1 MKTFLLI
8 VFASGMTFCCLP
20 ATAQV
25 KMEKTALL
33 SQWQDYFKS
42 IHSLHVN
49 TKINVPL
56 IKGEE
61 KYQGFRATFN
71 LWIDGRKYRVD
82 QRIATPIDISAYSN
96 AFDGQYYQSLEAG
109 DTSILY
115 ITKNTKSHEAGPYL
129 GSFPLM
135 YAFSFAFAKG
145 DVNSLET
152 LQSPSTWT
160 YFAKRVVSLQPSV
173 REGISGYRM
182 IVKPFVNSSSRD
194 GEKEV
199 FINGKTLFP
208 MFIEEKQDINNTNTV
223 TRTIVRSVVKVGL
236 PPLNVFPTSVD
247 MEFIE
252 KGSAVGKFSLVT
264 DGPIIVNQAVSN
276 QLFTIPKNQVSR
288 VWTDKDTER
297 FQKEVEKQQAA
308 DKAKAE
314 KAKTKEGQQ

>member
-1 MKTFLLI
+1 MKKFLLI
-8 VFASGMTFCCLP
+8 VSALGMTFCCRP
-20 ATAQV
+20 ATAQA

-33 SQWQDYFKS
+33 SQWQDYFNS
-42 IHSLHVN
+42 IRSLHIN
-49 TKINVPL
+49 TKVTIPL
-56 IKGEE
+56 IKGAE
-61 KYQGFRATFN
+61 KYQGFKATFK

-82 QRIATPIDISAYSN
+82 QRIATPSDIAAYSN

-115 ITKNTKSHEAGPYL
+115 VTKNPKEHEAGPYL
-129 GSFPLM
+129 GSFPLV
-135 YAFSFAFAKG
+135 YAFNFAFAKG
-145 DVNSLET
+145 DANDLET
-152 LQSPSTWT
+152 LQLPSTWA
-160 YFAKRVVSLQPSV
+160 YLAKRVVSLQPSV
-173 REGISGYRM
+173 REGVSGYRM
-182 IVKPFVNSSSRD
+182 IVKPFVNSSSRV

-199 FINGKTLFP
+199 FIDGKTLLP
-208 MFIEEKQDINNTNTV
+208 MFIEEKQDINNANNV
-223 TRTIVRSVVKVGL
+223 TRTIIRSVVKVGL

-264 DGPIIVNQAVSN
+264 EGPIVVNQAVSN

-288 VWTDKDTER
+288 VWTDKDKEL
-297 FQKEVEKQQAA
+297 FEKEVEKQQAA